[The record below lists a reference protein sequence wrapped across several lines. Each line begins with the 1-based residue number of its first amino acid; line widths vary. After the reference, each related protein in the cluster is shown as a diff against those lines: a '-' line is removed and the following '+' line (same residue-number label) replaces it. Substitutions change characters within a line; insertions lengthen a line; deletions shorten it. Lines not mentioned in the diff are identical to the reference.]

1 MPKTLRK
8 NSRRR
13 SKRSRRSRSRN
24 KLKKNNRNS
33 KSLKGGML
41 ATFEA
46 GKQTVPIPSLPPA
59 TPVPS
64 AISVPP
70 AIPDLPSKGVLGQL
84 GSAIGKYPYTSAG
97 VAAGVAGAAGLG
109 YYLSQ
114 DSEGV
119 KNAKD
124 YIRIIRTVKEKTER
138 LEEEIEAKKRQ
149 LGQELT
155 DLDIEGLIYNSD
167 TIWRSRFY
175 GKVLREVAGQ
185 AVDNETIERGQ
196 RPDGTNI
203 NSIPLYTGV
212 LAANGHINGIKESL
226 YNIFGPERPANIRL
240 APQPYQRFITRGEG
254 RPPVPVAA
262 ATAAPPPPYAPPV
275 PPPMP
280 PPAPPPV
287 WARAGAPPPPPHFLD
302 PSEGPTQADFQA
314 DRLSLAVYAVYQA
327 RWNAWNEFLRLNPDT
342 PVSRARNGDL
352 KGGVP
357 VPPPPEWNNLA
368 TSRTAQ
374 AYREGTAVSANASD
388 MHEAEQ
394 RADVRDHWV
403 YM

>member
-41 ATFEA
+41 ATFKA
-46 GKQTVPIPSLPPA
+46 GNQTVPVPSLPPA

-109 YYLSQ
+109 YYLSK
-114 DSEGV
+114 DSDGV

-149 LGQELT
+149 LGEELGA
-155 DLDIEGLIYNSD
+155 LDEEGLIYVPQ
-167 TIWRSRFY
+167 WRSGFY

-185 AVDNETIERGQ
+185 PVDNATIVRGKGTG
-196 RPDGTNI
+196 GTNI

-212 LAANGHINGIKESL
+212 LAANGHIDGIRASL
-226 YNIFGPERPANIRL
+226 YNIFGPESPANIL
-240 APQPYQRFITRGEG
+240 FAPQPYQTAIRTGQG

-314 DRLSLAVYAVYQA
+314 DRLSQAVYAVYQA
-327 RWNAWNEFLRLNPDT
+327 RWNAWNEFMRLNPDT
-342 PVSRARNGDL
+342 PVSRTRNGDL

-357 VPPPPEWNNLA
+357 DPHPPEWNNLA
-368 TSRTAQ
+368 TLRTAQ
-374 AYREGTAVSANASD
+374 AYQAGTAVGVNASD
-388 MHEAEQ
+388 MHDAEQ
-394 RADVRDHWV
+394 RADMRDPWI
-403 YM
+403 YFT